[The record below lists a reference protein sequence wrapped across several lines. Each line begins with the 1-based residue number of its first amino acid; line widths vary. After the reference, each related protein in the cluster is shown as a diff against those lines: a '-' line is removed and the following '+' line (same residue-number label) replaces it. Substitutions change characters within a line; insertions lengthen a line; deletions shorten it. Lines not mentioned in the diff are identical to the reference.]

1 MALLANWLA
10 YKFPKIQVQFIYFAL
25 IVTCLILYFV
35 DLAEFAFLPYMAK
48 ALVVGSLTTLPML
61 FSGIIFIR
69 SFAIVEWRNEALG
82 ANLVGALVGALLQSV
97 TFVTGIKA
105 LLLIVVGFYLL
116 SMLTMPAQLKQ
127 KKASTQMAEEQTG

>member
-1 MALLANWLA
+1 
-10 YKFPKIQVQFIYFAL
+10 
-25 IVTCLILYFV
+25 
-35 DLAEFAFLPYMAK
+35 MAK